1 MDRPWL
7 KFYDSS
13 VPPRLEYPEI
23 PLFQFLTD
31 SARRFPENCAL
42 LYYGKQMIY
51 RELER
56 QTNRFAQALMK
67 LGVRKGDRVA
77 IMLPNLP
84 QCVIAYYGALK
95 IGAIVVMTNPLYVE
109 RELQIQLSD
118 SGAETMIAL
127 DLFYPRIGKIRKE
140 TGLKNI
146 ILTSVRDYLPWHLKL
161 LYPKRPNRQSGSS
174 ILSFSPF

>member
-51 RELER
+51 RELVG

-95 IGAIVVMTNPLYVE
+95 IGAIAVMTNPLYVE

-161 LYPKRPNRQSGSS
+161 LYPIKARKEGQS
-174 ILSFSPF
+174 IRVPTA